1 MCMFKHEERDVSDDE
16 DDDDGSE
23 VERDEENPL
32 LEQCKA
38 LIQEDLAWSLVEGG
52 TIFRSS
58 SIFPKNQIV
67 LPFPKTE
74 DRLIFEEF

>member
-1 MCMFKHEERDVSDDE
+1 MFKHEERDVSDDE

-38 LIQEDLAWSLVEGG
+38 LI
-52 TIFRSS
+52 
-58 SIFPKNQIV
+58 
-67 LPFPKTE
+67 
-74 DRLIFEEF
+74 